1 MTFSTFSK
9 FLGLALGASLLGL
22 NSGCSSV
29 PALDK
34 LPSLS
39 EYRAESQEDGPVIHD
54 GRDVPVD
61 FLPSVKLPPK
71 DPHAFGIGVVLPTGE
86 SHQALAQ
93 SLHQGLALAVAD
105 VNAAGGVNGQPIQL
119 DVIEASPNALGAL
132 RDHGEAVILVG
143 DTSLAVS
150 QAPQLAQYPQ
160 LIGFLCDYVSVPK
173 QTPKN
178 GVRIYLN
185 GDQEARV
192 MESYLEASGVE
203 RVSVIHTNDL
213 LGQSHQQYMLYL
225 ISGNH
230 SVATAAEAYTPGE
243 QDFAL
248 LAKAVAHSGNDA
260 LILAGN
266 GFEYPKILAAFD
278 AAGWQGIVLG
288 YAGNS
293 GLAPMTSVGGLAQI
307 AAYPLPEFAV
317 NPRATETG
325 RAFADKYKAQYG
337 EEPGLPA
344 AYAYDNIRSLAAAAA
359 QAASS
364 DAQKIREAFIAL
376 RNYTGA
382 AGRYDIKDDGDTEM
396 PLRLWRAGGQ
406 PAPDAHAAT
415 PAPSQDNSQKLP
427 FPSFSPPN
435 QR

>member
-1 MTFSTFSK
+1 MTLSRFSK
-9 FLGLALGASLLGL
+9 VFAFVLSGMLLGL
-22 NSGCSSV
+22 NSGCSDI
-29 PALDK
+29 PALDR
-34 LPSLS
+34 LPSLRDNQAS
-39 EYRAESQEDGPVIHD
+39 ATSDDAPIND
-54 GRDVPVD
+54 GRETAED
-61 FLPSVKLPPK
+61 FAPRVKLPAK

-86 SHQALAQ
+86 NHQALAQ
-93 SLHQGLALAVAD
+93 SLRQGLALAVAD
-105 VNAAGGVNGQPIQL
+105 VNAAGGINGQPIQL
-119 DVIEASPNALGAL
+119 DAVEASPNAAGAL

-143 DTSLAVS
+143 DTSLAIS
-150 QAPQLAQYPQ
+150 QAPLLAQYPQ

-213 LGQSHQQYMLYL
+213 IGQSHQQYMLYL

-243 QDFAL
+243 HDFAL

-278 AAGWQGIVLG
+278 AAGWQGIVMG

-293 GLAPMTSVGGLAQI
+293 GLAPMASVGGLAQT

-317 NPRATETG
+317 NPRATEAG

-344 AYAYDNIRSLAAAAA
+344 AYAYDNIRVLAAAAA

-364 DAQKIREAFIAL
+364 DSQKIREAFIAL

-406 PAPDAHAAT
+406 PAPEAHAA
-415 PAPSQDNSQKLP
+415 PAPSLNNSEKLP
-427 FPSFSPPN
+427 FPSFSTPN
-435 QR
+435 QP